1 MLMKA
6 RAVWGIL
13 LMNSLITLS
22 QSSKLNVPKLLLPLS
37 ARVPVNITLT
47 AERGCYTWVS
57 SKPECVRVYPLSAVS
72 PPDPLPASS
81 CSQQCLVSTLSSPQA
96 LPIHSVVKGQDN
108 EVTLSEEGYRLV
120 VDGYRG
126 RMCSDRICVDQETT
140 TVTAFKLGH
149 ATLTIVHN
157 NLPSKVMSHLPRATI
172 YVVEPSYM
180 TLGIKEEEDIWV
192 LEKKRQYYLTVR
204 IHDNEGHAV
213 HLSQNVVIV
222 VEETEGLITL
232 ESTSDSSVQLLKTL
246 GTGKT
251 SIQASLHS
259 IISKNGEKW
268 LVIPPIRVQ
277 QEVDIYNP
285 LSLHPS
291 MIVFPWQPH
300 NKLYRRNITILYFQ
314 VEGGSGS
321 VMWDVSNSQIATVT
335 VKGVIIAGQ
344 RLGQSRIQAADYKNP
359 LHRVVGQV
367 MVVRP
372 SRLQLVPRRGDC
384 RVGDRIELP
393 VALWGILDP
402 QDSCSHTDFDTHLYT
417 HRSTNADVQA
427 QCFSHRYNPQNEESF
442 LMKSNLVPV
451 TDCTELSLHIHTEP
465 IGIFTRVPGPVSPG
479 AGFCGGVRFK
489 AISQGQAVVTVTVET
504 EGSKISET
512 TSLEAYNPLKSL
524 ASKVL
529 LTVGTARMVVFEGG
543 PQPWPSAPIRFFR
556 HIEAQPSGGVTV
568 ETVSSAE
575 GRPTRHAYWVTC
587 NAVGEQWL
595 VFRCGNTPGPLNEM
609 PAMEESRVQVSC
621 GVPASL
627 SVSVL
632 PCNTSS
638 PSCIPLYSNHSSCP
652 QHHHPWGPLTVSS
665 SRDAVF
671 QLSVFDQKGEQFD
684 NFTSCSVKWTTSDPH
699 LLSLPPQST
708 MNLADKPTQTGYK
721 LHAWKVLQVHQQ
733 TGTVTVNVTLRCP
746 EMSTAPVSQHVIL
759 HLVEDV
765 QWATH
770 SLTLFNHP
778 KVKENLTLFH
788 GSGHFQFHLQDM
800 TLAHITHLEN
810 TNMVQVSPLHPGSS
824 VLLAHD
830 LCLTSDPAVV
840 SILIS
845 DITDFQ
851 IDFIDIIEVGRTAI
865 VRVGVLD
872 SKNQPFLSHFLSL
885 MNLILIP
892 SSSIIS
898 VKQVGPV
905 DLYSV
910 GFPVTGL
917 AVGVASFHLSAVAGH
932 GGVIS
937 TSHKNIQVYP
947 PFRLQPYKLT
957 LVVGGVRQVKWKG
970 GPHPQSVVE
979 FSVSDSSVAM
989 VTDKGLVRGVAKGVV
1004 KISGTLQTV
1013 RQDTG
1018 ALLTLAQDVVEL
1030 EVFNLIQV
1038 RIQAPLVTL
1047 SVGTEMPVYVMG
1059 SDSDQNPLSL
1069 GSVESGLSFFWSL
1082 SKPGVLEIK
1091 ARHAEVGVSVSPSHS
1106 FSVLVRAEAP
1116 GKASIKV
1123 CMQLEQ
1129 THASNSSLS
1138 DHLTDE
1144 IQIQVFE
1151 EIQLAA
1157 GSPRSILMSP
1167 QSQYSLQSNKD
1178 SICPV
1183 RYVLSECVSGA
1194 GLITVNEQGVLR
1206 AGPDTGAALLEVF
1219 VMDVCGFNQTLLIS
1233 VKVSAVWFVRILAAS
1248 SSLNS
1253 DAEKALPAFPL
1264 GWKINI
1270 VALYYNHMG
1279 EQFHSH
1285 NIQTTFTTNRD
1296 DLVHLTTDK
1305 DSKSFLVQTVSPGL
1319 TILMVQG
1326 DPTNPSLS
1334 DYIPLLVLP
1343 AISEPPGSLRPGD
1356 VICFNSPITNLIAQ
1370 QGRWN
1375 VSSSQ
1380 ILQMNSETGVALA
1393 KNSGIVVVYYKLE
1406 GGQQTLRQVTVEPA
1420 SVPLVSV
1427 PADRLLTNWPEAS
1440 EYIVKVDLNTY
1451 AANTA
1456 QCTLDQWEAVE
1467 KNLQPEAK
1475 LQCLLHFSAPYLQ
1488 MKTLQAVF
1496 HASSFYDINTAQYS
1510 CRIFVQPQSNS
1521 ILHVLSTLSLSISL
1535 SVSLQTQSYASIPL
1549 PFPLSSTSVQSSVL
1563 LPYVPAFCCPVTEIT
1578 LSPQHPVAEITL
1590 FGTKDMLST
1599 LQVHSD
1605 TPDIVVSKFHSAEDP
1620 TLLHLSIYS
1629 TSHFLD
1635 QLSSPAS
1642 ITLFTQLST
1651 QTHIVRVTRLVD
1663 SQKSGQLEAYLHSE
1677 HLFIVTFVLF
1687 AVLAAAAA
1695 LFIAY
1700 NAMLSHIQTQPAVYT
1715 DSNHTAKTH
1724 VSVAGTIRQKPAEK
1738 TIALECSLKIPI
1750 HFPPKKKFIFPFYEF
1765 LFNAKLNYTRR
1776 FLKA

>member
-1663 SQKSGQLEAYLHSE
+1663 SQKS
-1677 HLFIVTFVLF
+1677 
-1687 AVLAAAAA
+1687 VLAAAAA

>member
-1663 SQKSGQLEAYLHSE
+1663 SQKS
-1677 HLFIVTFVLF
+1677 
-1687 AVLAAAAA
+1687 VLAAAAA

-1715 DSNHTAKTH
+1715 DSNHTEQQRH
-1724 VSVAGTIRQKPAEK
+1724 MSVWLAPSDRSLQRRQLLWSA
-1738 TIALECSLKIPI
+1738 
-1750 HFPPKKKFIFPFYEF
+1750 
-1765 LFNAKLNYTRR
+1765 R
-1776 FLKA
+1776 